1 MAFSQKKVKV
11 FVWNPMVCIGGRHS
25 FSEPHLER
33 PCLKL
38 LQSTVL
44 SPPIVIQIHPTV
56 SIKAIMST
64 YVIKGARVDGRL
76 QISSPASGFVVDKKG
91 K

>member
-1 MAFSQKKVKV
+1 MAFSQKNVQV
-11 FVWNPMVCIGGRHS
+11 FVWHPIVCIGGKHS
-25 FSEPHLER
+25 FSEPHLEG

-38 LQSTVL
+38 LHSTVL

-64 YVIKGARVDGRL
+64 SVIKGARVDGCL
-76 QISSPASGFVVDKKG
+76 QINSPASGFVVDKKG
-91 K
+91 Q